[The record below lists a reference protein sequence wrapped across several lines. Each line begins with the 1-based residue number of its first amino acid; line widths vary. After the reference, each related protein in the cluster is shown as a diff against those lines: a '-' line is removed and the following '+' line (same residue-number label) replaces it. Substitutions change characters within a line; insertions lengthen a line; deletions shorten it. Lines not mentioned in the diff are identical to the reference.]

1 MKILSLIF
9 NSTSVET
16 LQQKSKNVFNIFT
29 KTISELTQ
37 INKEIEIET
46 KSRTEKIN
54 SLSKERD
61 QLEIQKNQNKNL
73 MDKISKLIN

>member
-9 NSTSVET
+9 NSNSVET
-16 LQQKSKNVFNIFT
+16 LQQKSKNVFNIFI

>member
-9 NSTSVET
+9 NSNSVET